1 MSRSWGQCQSPGIK
15 ARLRDIPSLH
25 LTVTRTKGCL
35 FSLGWRSSVTCDLR
49 IPDGYALPG
58 CSMSPTVGI
67 LPVHRYVHRETF
79 PREPLSHSA
88 VSLLVS
94 F

>member
-1 MSRSWGQCQSPGIK
+1 
-15 ARLRDIPSLH
+15 
-25 LTVTRTKGCL
+25 
-35 FSLGWRSSVTCDLR
+35 
-49 IPDGYALPG
+49 
-58 CSMSPTVGI
+58 MSPTVGI